1 MGDVDSLELSVRL
14 SRLRLSL
21 RIKKPP
27 LYPDYEN
34 EQAQA
39 SSAPS
44 TIRVWSDTDS
54 GFASP
59 ALSSSPAPSPSPAT
73 PADDELDHL
82 FKPKESPAKNVDRVS
97 VCSSTAAGRRAHPP
111 LFSVNSQDCSSTC
124 SMVSLNTPPP
134 LKSSTSPPPTPPLP
148 PRCHQKCS
156 SPPPPLPPKPE
167 ISRYLPE

>member
-82 FKPKESPAKNVDRVS
+82 FKPKESPAKNVDRLS

-124 SMVSLNTPPP
+124 SMVSLNTP
-134 LKSSTSPPPTPPLP
+134 LQSSASPPQTPPLP